1 MWQLCCGQKFS
12 QLKSVSPGNIN
23 KLIKEIYGVL
33 ICEEKLF
40 KVSINFFFLENLEH
54 GGTSLVGPVAKT
66 LHAQYRGPR
75 FDPWSGN

>member
-12 QLKSVSPGNIN
+12 QLRRVFPGNIN

-33 ICEEKLF
+33 VCEEKLF
-40 KVSINFFFLENLEH
+40 KVSINFFLEDLEH

-66 LHAQYRGPR
+66 LLSQYRGPR